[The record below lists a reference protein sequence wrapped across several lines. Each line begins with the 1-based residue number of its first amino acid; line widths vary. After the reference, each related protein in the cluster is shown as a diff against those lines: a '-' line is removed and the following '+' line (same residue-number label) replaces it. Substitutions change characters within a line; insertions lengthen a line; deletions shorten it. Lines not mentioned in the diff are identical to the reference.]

1 MLNLSDEACSTLVV
15 EVTGSC
21 WEAVK
26 LMFLV
31 LKKKVSF
38 STNNEKIRDLFSTHL
53 ENFQLEVVIDDGDGW
68 GWHP

>member
-1 MLNLSDEACSTLVV
+1 MLGGRQVDVPSIKE
-15 EVTGSC
+15 
-21 WEAVK
+21 
-26 LMFLV
+26 
-31 LKKKVSF
+31 KVSF